1 MRRVDQRYKI
11 NFFLEKLAENFKK
24 NYDLGENITIDE
36 SLVHVKG
43 RNSMKF
49 YIPMKPHKF

>member
-24 NYDLGENITIDE
+24 NYDLEENITIDE
-36 SLVHVKG
+36 SLVYVKG

-49 YIPMKPHKF
+49 YIPMKL